1 MKGIEKDIL
10 WHFPNVNLDLIFMIY
25 RNVIKVDGKW
35 ANFCK
40 TLLTPFSN
48 IHPFLW
54 KLHPLNNFCADFDL
68 YIFKTRVICGK
79 RTIESEPFWYLNSQF
94 TSRMTAL
101 LFGGVRFVLLAT
113 HTKRAFRCC
122 RPMFGYDR
130 WFTVMPSFLVSND
143 SSITVFSKYHVTFG
157 RGRPMDK

>member
-1 MKGIEKDIL
+1 MTRNKKGRFWGQISPLSSHSTSLFDLYSVKFYAWVGEKKVYFVAYVNDILGKRRKSWHYTITECERERKRYFVDIQAIL

-68 YIFKTRVICGK
+68 YIFLKP
-79 RTIESEPFWYLNSQF
+79 E
-94 TSRMTAL
+94 
-101 LFGGVRFVLLAT
+101 
-113 HTKRAFRCC
+113 
-122 RPMFGYDR
+122 
-130 WFTVMPSFLVSND
+130 
-143 SSITVFSKYHVTFG
+143 
-157 RGRPMDK
+157 